1 MGAAEAGA
9 ERLAAVTADSLFER
23 LARALSGRY
32 RLERELGRGGMGTVF
47 LATDV
52 KLGRPVAIKALS
64 PHTREYLGDERFLRE
79 VRHVAALSHPH
90 IVPLFEADE
99 ADGCLYYVM
108 EYIEGET
115 LAKRLRR
122 EGPLP
127 LDEALRI
134 VAEIGEALQYAHER
148 GLVHRDVKPANILLA
163 RGHALLADFG
173 IAKATGPGAERLT
186 GTGVAIGT
194 AEYMSPEQASGE
206 RRVDAR
212 SDVYALGAVLFE
224 MLVGEP
230 PFTGP
235 NVQAIVARI
244 MAATPQSIRTVRPT
258 IPLHVE
264 GAVLAALAKTPAD
277 RPSSVRAFV
286 DRLVR
291 PTGERQ
297 VSVPLHRWVIGAGA
311 AVMAVL
317 VVLVA
322 TRGGRG
328 TSPVGMA
335 LAPGSTVRLFGGDC
349 PRCLPARDVRLDSF
363 YIDRTEVPV
372 VAYARYVAAG
382 KAPAPWTVRPADSLP
397 VTGVLW
403 AEAAGYCRWRDP
415 RARLPTEEEWEAAA
429 RGPRGEL
436 YPWGSAW
443 ERGRANAD
451 NVRSGLTP
459 VGAFPSGATAAGV
472 MDLIG
477 NAWEWTA
484 SSAQSQY
491 VIRGGALNSPGTVAT
506 GLYRASLAASAPESL
521 RLISYGNTGFR
532 CVRPVR

>member
-1 MGAAEAGA
+1 M
-9 ERLAAVTADSLFER
+9 TADPLFER
-23 LARALSGRY
+23 LARALAGRY

-52 KLGRPVAIKALS
+52 KLGRSVAIKVL
-64 PHTREYLGDERFLRE
+64 PPNTREYLGDERFQRE
-79 VRHVAALSHPH
+79 VRLVAALSHPH
-90 IVPLFEADE
+90 IVPLFETDE

-115 LAKRLRR
+115 LADRLER

-134 VAEIGEALQYAHER
+134 VAEIGDALQYAHER
-148 GLVHRDVKPANILLA
+148 GLVHRDVKPPNILLA

-173 IAKATGPGAERLT
+173 IAKETDAGAERLT
-186 GTGVAIGT
+186 GTGVGIGT

-244 MAATPQSIRTVRPT
+244 MAAAPQSIRTVRPT
-258 IPLHVE
+258 IPPHVE
-264 GAVLAALAKTPAD
+264 DAVLAALAKTPAD
-277 RPSSVRAFV
+277 RPSSARAFV

-297 VSVPLHRWVIGAGA
+297 ARVPVRRWAVGAGA
-311 AVMAVL
+311 IALAVV
-317 VVLVA
+317 VVLIA

-335 LAPGSTVRLFGGDC
+335 LVPSGTFRLFGGDC

-382 KAPAPWTVRPADSLP
+382 NAPAPWTVRPADSLP
-397 VTGVLW
+397 ATGILW

-436 YPWGSAW
+436 YPWGAVW
-443 ERGRANAD
+443 ESGRANAD
-451 NVRSGLTP
+451 NVRAGLTP

-472 MDLIG
+472 LDLIG

-484 SSAQSQY
+484 SPAQSQY
-491 VIRGGALNSPGTVAT
+491 IIRGGALNSPGTVAT
-506 GLYRASLAASAPESL
+506 GLYRTSLPGAVPESL
-521 RLISYGNTGFR
+521 RLASYGNTGFR
-532 CVRPVR
+532 CVRAVRAPRPLAGSAPRP